1 MSQVYTKIK
10 KDDMRER
17 VYHYPAGDITFSL
30 EEHGSKNA
38 YKEIK
43 VKYSFESVLEHSS
56 GEQLLNYSIAKWD
69 YIVSLMR
76 DSGEVINDGGT
87 DTCALCH
94 VYYEDGCEG
103 CPIFKETGRD
113 NCLGTPYSRYTEYR
127 FGRAP
132 FDDSYNGA
140 VDMKN
145 YLVRLR
151 NKEQDGDC
159 KTHVFKFDDWAKGA
173 LVAGAINGQ
182 SKIECSACGGMFR
195 FTYYKKDDCW
205 GICLGSV
212 DKVFDWSISLT
223 YPFRGG
229 GVVKISIGE

>member
-43 VKYSFESVLEHSS
+43 VKYSFESVLERLSS
-56 GEQLLNYSIAKWD
+56 EQLLNYSIAKWD

-94 VYYEDGCEG
+94 VYYVDDCEG
-103 CPIFKETGRD
+103 CPIFK
-113 NCLGTPYSRYTEYR
+113 
-127 FGRAP
+127 
-132 FDDSYNGA
+132 
-140 VDMKN
+140 
-145 YLVRLR
+145 
-151 NKEQDGDC
+151 
-159 KTHVFKFDDWAKGA
+159 
-173 LVAGAINGQ
+173 
-182 SKIECSACGGMFR
+182 
-195 FTYYKKDDCW
+195 
-205 GICLGSV
+205 
-212 DKVFDWSISLT
+212 
-223 YPFRGG
+223 
-229 GVVKISIGE
+229 